1 MRQAI
6 RMTGLD
12 RRIGA
17 FVALIAMI
25 ALLSTAPATLAAELL
40 MFERAGCVWC
50 ERWNAEIGPIYP
62 KTPEGRFAPLRRI
75 DLADGEPAG
84 LSLAGRV
91 RYTPTFILVDDGGRE
106 VGRVTGYLGE
116 DAFWGLASA
125 MIGKLE
131 KAGQ

>member
-1 MRQAI
+1 MRL
-6 RMTGLD
+6 GLEKAGYGWLV
-12 RRIGA
+12 GA
-17 FVALIAMI
+17 VAALAALIA
-25 ALLSTAPATLAAELL
+25 AAPFAKAAELL
-40 MFERAGCVWC
+40 MFERAGCAWC
-50 ERWNAEIGPIYP
+50 QRWNAEIGPIYP
-62 KTPEGRFAPLRRI
+62 RTPEGRVAPLRRI
-75 DLADGEPAG
+75 DLEGGEPAG

-106 VGRVTGYLGE
+106 IGRITGYLGE